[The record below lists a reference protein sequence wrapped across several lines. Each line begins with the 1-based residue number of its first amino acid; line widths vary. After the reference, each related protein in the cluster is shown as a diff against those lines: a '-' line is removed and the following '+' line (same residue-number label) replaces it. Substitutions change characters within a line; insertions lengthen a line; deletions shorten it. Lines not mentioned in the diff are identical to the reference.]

1 MATGKVR
8 IFELAKELGLSSKD
22 LIGLFERLG
31 LEAKNQ
37 LSVVDDPIAD
47 LVRGVLLGGS
57 SNKGAAKAAAGGA
70 TAVAPP
76 PPAPAPAKAPS
87 AARPATPAPAPAP
100 AEPVPTLKRV
110 TSAPRRTAKTATAAA
125 ATAAPGAASAQASA
139 VAVPSAN
146 ESFPASEPDA
156 EAPQIAAAAGKAVA
170 AGATTVSGAPDAV
183 AAKPVSASVPLSE
196 AASPLVTPLP
206 NGEAAAVAAPDSASG
221 ASAPLAPAVTAAAIA
236 AESAETDASDATVP
250 GGGNGATGTGSARP
264 ASPAPRI
271 VGTPRPRAPGSPAP
285 RLVGSPPPRL
295 VGSPPP
301 RQAPAGNTPMPP
313 KTRLPAAAVDN
324 TPVPTLRPVP
334 AGQSSI
340 VAPRPPAPPAQ
351 PPTNGIAASA
361 SPGPQTGMPGRPGV
375 APRPGQL
382 GAPGQGYRPQ
392 VPAPPPQAGAPGA
405 PIGRRPV
412 GNGPFRPLTPPAG
425 GAAGGG
431 ARPFT
436 PRPPGAP
443 GAPLTQGGP
452 TPSSGGGGPRGPQGR
467 GGDRDRNGAKKD
479 RETEMLLEKERQRK
493 KRGGSLE
500 APVASTTLET
510 IEIPDVLTVQELA
523 TSMII
528 PAKDVIKELIKMGT
542 MATINQN
549 IPATVAQNVAKK
561 FGFNAVI
568 KEAGEEVVVEQEED
582 RPELLST
589 RPPVVTVLGHV
600 DHGKTSLLDRIRSAS
615 VAAGEAGGIT
625 QRIGAYTVDR
635 GDQKVTFIDTP
646 GHEAFTAMRA
656 RGAKVTDVAI
666 LVVAADDGVMPQ
678 TLEAI
683 SHIKAAGVPIVVAI
697 NKMDKEDAQPD
708 RVKSQLSEQG
718 LQPVEWGGKTE
729 MVHVSARTGEGID
742 QLLETVLLEAEL
754 RDLKANKT
762 RRAQGVVI
770 ESALDKGRG
779 AVATVLIQNGTL
791 RAGDVVVVGSA
802 FGKIRALVDDKGK
815 QVKKAGP
822 SIPVE
827 IMGLS
832 EVPSAGD
839 TLMVVSDERVARE
852 AAAKRST
859 RRKDVAIAAT
869 NGPRVSLE
877 TFMNTPADGARKN
890 LNLIL
895 KADGQ
900 GAVEALRSRL
910 EGLSNAEVDL
920 RVIYAGVGAITPND
934 VNLASASNAVLI
946 GFNIRPDETVKRLS
960 ENEQVDIR
968 FYNVIYD
975 VENDLKKAMLGMLA
989 PKFREV
995 ILGRAEVREVF
1006 KVSKVGTIAGCYV
1019 QSGKLTRNAK
1029 VRILRDSAV
1038 VFESELESLRR
1049 FKDDVKEVAEN
1060 FECGVQ
1066 IAKFS
1071 DLKEG
1076 DVIEAFTSELVAPEA
1091 VPA

>member
-1 MATGKVR
+1 VQPLARQPGCEKDDMASGKVR
-8 IFELAKELGLSSKD
+8 IFELAKELGLSSKE

-37 LSVVDDPIAD
+37 LSVVDDKVAD
-47 LVRGVLLGGS
+47 LVRGVLLGGGS
-57 SNKGAAKAAAGGA
+57 KGAPKAAPAAASGAAGGV
-70 TAVAPP
+70 AVAPP
-76 PPAPAPAKAPS
+76 PPAAESEPAAAAAGAPEPATAAPAKAES
-87 AARPATPAPAPAP
+87 IAAAPPADGSNGVAAAAPAPEQPQATAAPAPAP
-100 AEPVPTLKRV
+100 SAPAAANGAPAATPGLQ
-110 TSAPRRTAKTATAAA
+110 TSAAEAPAAGPTPVRFSTPAPRLAPPRPAAA
-125 ATAAPGAASAQASA
+125 AAAAP
-139 VAVPSAN
+139 P
-146 ESFPASEPDA
+146 
-156 EAPQIAAAAGKAVA
+156 AAATTQPPVA
-170 AGATTVSGAPDAV
+170 AAPPV
-183 AAKPVSASVPLSE
+183 ADEADPKP
-196 AASPLVTPLP
+196 
-206 NGEAAAVAAPDSASG
+206 
-221 ASAPLAPAVTAAAIA
+221 PA
-236 AESAETDASDATVP
+236 D
-250 GGGNGATGTGSARP
+250 GTGSP
-264 ASPAPRI
+264 GTPSVGPVPRI
-271 VGTPRPRAPGSPAP
+271 VGGPAPRLVGSPAP
-285 RLVGSPPPRL
+285 RLVGSPAPRL
-295 VGSPPP
+295 VGSPAP
-301 RQAPAGNTPMPP
+301 RLAPGAQPV
-313 KTRLPAAAVDN
+313 RARPAAGVDG
-324 TPVPTLRPVP
+324 PIPTLRPVP
-334 AGQSSI
+334 QGQSSI
-340 VAPRPPAPPAQ
+340 AAPRPVAHDGDVAATDAGAQ
-351 PPTNGIAASA
+351 AGT
-361 SPGPQTGMPGRPGV
+361 PGRPGV

-382 GAPGQGYRPQ
+382 AAPGQPFRPGQ
-392 VPAPPPQAGAPGA
+392 PGEPVRPGA
-405 PIGRRPV
+405 PIPGRRPV
-412 GNGPFRPLTPPAG
+412 GNGPFRPLAPPPG
-425 GAAGGG
+425 GLPAVGP
-431 ARPFT
+431 RPFT
-436 PRPPGAP
+436 PRPPGTPAAP
-443 GAPLTQGGP
+443 GAPGSGGP
-452 TPSSGGGGPRGPQGR
+452 SPSSGGPRGPQPRGR
-467 GGDRDRNGAKKD
+467 GGDHSGGKRD
-479 RETEMLLEKERQRK
+479 RETEMLLEKERRRK
-493 KRGGSLE
+493 KNGGDRV
-500 APVASTTLET
+500 PVATSTLET

-523 TSMII
+523 TSMIV

-549 IPATVAQNVAKK
+549 IPATTAQNVAKK

-582 RPELLST
+582 RPELLTS

-600 DHGKTSLLDRIRSAS
+600 DHGKTSLLDKIRSAN
-615 VAAGEAGGIT
+615 VASGEAGGIT
-625 QRIGAYTVDR
+625 QRIGAYTVERNDH
-635 GDQKVTFIDTP
+635 KVTFIDTP

-697 NKMDKEDAQPD
+697 NKMDREDAAPD

-718 LQPVEWGGKTE
+718 LQPVDWGGKVE
-729 MVHVSARTGEGID
+729 MVPVSARTGDGID
-742 QLLETVLLEAEL
+742 LLLETVLLEAEL

-779 AVATVLIQNGTL
+779 AVATVLVQNGTL
-791 RAGDVVVVGSA
+791 RTGDVVVVGSA

-839 TLMVVSDERVARE
+839 SLMVVSDERVARE

-869 NGPRVSLE
+869 SGPRVSLE
-877 TFMNTPADGARKN
+877 SFMATGVDGGRKS

-900 GAVEALRSRL
+900 GAVEALRSRV
-910 EGLSNAEVDL
+910 EGLSNAEADI
-920 RVIYAGVGAITPND
+920 RVILAGVGAITPND
-934 VNLASASNAVLI
+934 VNLASASNGVLI
-946 GFNIRPDETVKRLS
+946 GFNIRPDETVKRLA
-960 ENEQVDIR
+960 ENEQVDLR
-968 FYNVIYD
+968 FYTVIYD
-975 VENDLKKAMLGMLA
+975 VENDLKKALIGMLA
-989 PKFREV
+989 PKFREI

-1060 FECGVQ
+1060 YECGVQ

-1071 DLKEG
+1071 DLKNG
-1076 DVIEAFTSELVAPEA
+1076 DVIEAYTSELVAPELVA
-1091 VPA
+1091 N

>member
-57 SNKGAAKAAAGGA
+57 SGKAGAKAAGG
-70 TAVAPP
+70 TAVAEPP
-76 PPAPAPAKAPS
+76 PVAPPRKARAPRPVAPE
-87 AARPATPAPAPAP
+87 APP
-100 AEPVPTLKRV
+100 EPVVTLK
-110 TSAPRRTAKTATAAA
+110 P
-125 ATAAPGAASAQASA
+125 
-139 VAVPSAN
+139 
-146 ESFPASEPDA
+146 
-156 EAPQIAAAAGKAVA
+156 
-170 AGATTVSGAPDAV
+170 VSGAV
-183 AAKPVSASVPLSE
+183 KR
-196 AASPLVTPLP
+196 TPK
-206 NGEAAAVAAPDSASG
+206 
-221 ASAPLAPAVTAAAIA
+221 SAPVRVEEPA
-236 AESAETDASDATVP
+236 ATVP
-250 GGGNGATGTGSARP
+250 EAVVAQAAPVEEPPAVEPAAVVPEPAAPPRP
-264 ASPAPRI
+264 SSPAPRVVASPAPRAPAA
-271 VGTPRPRAPGSPAP
+271 VRPAAAPMPPRPR
-285 RLVGSPPPRL
+285 PP
-295 VGSPPP
+295 VEPPDS
-301 RQAPAGNTPMPP
+301 TPI
-313 KTRLPAAAVDN
+313 
-324 TPVPTLRPVP
+324 PTLRPVP
-334 AGQSSI
+334 AGRSTI
-340 VAPRPPAPPAQ
+340 APPARPQPPAQ
-351 PPTNGIAASA
+351 PPNGIAASA
-361 SPGPQTGMPGRPGV
+361 MPGPQTGLPGRPGV
-375 APRPGQL
+375 APRPGQP
-382 GAPGQGYRPQ
+382 GVPGQGYRPPQ
-392 VPAPPPQAGAPGA
+392 PGQLQPRPGQAPPA
-405 PIGRRPV
+405 GRRPA
-412 GNGPFRPLTPPAG
+412 GNGPFRPLTAPG
-425 GAAGGG
+425 GP
-431 ARPFT
+431 RPFT
-436 PRPPGAP
+436 PRPPGTPSAP
-443 GAPLTQGGP
+443 GAAGP
-452 TPSSGGGGPRGPQGR
+452 TPSSGGGGPRGPQQR
-467 GGDRDRNGAKKD
+467 GGDRDRSGNKKD
-479 RETEMLLEKERQRK
+479 RETEMLLDKERRRK
-493 KRGGSLE
+493 KSSGGALPATPS
-500 APVASTTLET
+500 AVLET

-523 TSMII
+523 TSMIV

-549 IPATVAQNVAKK
+549 IPAQTAQNVAKK

-582 RPELLST
+582 RPELLTS

-600 DHGKTSLLDRIRSAS
+600 DHGKTSLLDRIRSAN
-615 VAAGEAGGIT
+615 VASGEAGGIT
-625 QRIGAYTVDR
+625 QRIGAYTVER

-678 TLEAI
+678 TREAI
-683 SHIKAAGVPIVVAI
+683 SHIKAANVPIVVAI

-708 RVKSQLSEQG
+708 RVKSQLSEEG
-718 LQPVEWGGKTE
+718 LQPVDWGGKTE
-729 MVHVSARTGEGID
+729 MVQVSARTGEGID
-742 QLLETVLLEAEL
+742 QLIETVLLEAEL
-754 RDLKANKT
+754 RDLKANKQ

-779 AVATVLIQNGTL
+779 AVATVLVQNGTL
-791 RAGDVVVVGSA
+791 RVGDVVVVGGA
-802 FGKIRALVDDKGK
+802 YGKIRALVDDKGK

-832 EVPSAGD
+832 DVPSAGD
-839 TLMVVSDERVARE
+839 ALMVVSDERVARE
-852 AAAKRST
+852 AAAKRAT

-869 NGPRVSLE
+869 SGPRISLE
-877 TFMNTPADGARKN
+877 SFMSTPADGGNKT

-900 GAVEALRSRL
+900 GAVEALRSRV
-910 EGLSNAEVDL
+910 EGLSNAEVDI

-946 GFNIRPDETVKRLS
+946 GFNIRPDETVKRLA
-960 ENEQVDIR
+960 ENEQVDLR
-968 FYNVIYD
+968 FYTVIYD
-975 VENDLKKAMLGMLA
+975 VENDLKKALIGMLA
-989 PKFREV
+989 PKFREI

-1049 FKDDVKEVAEN
+1049 FKDDVREVAEN

-1066 IAKFS
+1066 IARFS
-1071 DLKEG
+1071 DLKNG
-1076 DVIEAFTSELVAPEA
+1076 DVIEAFTSELVAPEP